1 MLQKTLE
8 LSALA
13 PQSITDIHR
22 ISLGLE
28 SGMSDQC
35 IYSLCCL
42 DACIIDGLTNP
53 VKDEGLWNRCEAS
66 LLNLLQTSASGPL
79 LLHTLNTL
87 SLALQLSD
95 PESDVLVPRLIDILL
110 CVGKYSTKERMLALR
125 CLSVIELDDNETIL
139 FQSAL
144 VLLLEFSDPSEHSHG
159 TADLL
164 TLSVSLMCRFINE
177 FSPSVLIPN
186 LLKHLAPGP
195 SRSPRLVLACVG
207 LIHFLLE
214 NKPDSIPQSHIP
226 LMISVL
232 IDRIS
237 GGCGCNQAC
246 EICQGSLSCILRAG
260 VHPIMRESLRP
271 FINVLIN
278 ISFKWKAG
286 SPIAAQSLLNMMA
299 GLLH

>member
-8 LSALA
+8 LSAQA
-13 PQSITDIHR
+13 PQSITDLHR

-28 SGMSDQC
+28 SGLSDQC
-35 IYSLCCL
+35 IYSLCCF
-42 DACIIDGLTNP
+42 DACIIDGLANP
-53 VKDEGLWNRCEAS
+53 VKDEGLWNRCESS
-66 LLNLLQTSASGPL
+66 LLNLLQISGSGPL
-79 LLHTLNTL
+79 LLHTLHTL

-95 PESDVLVPRLIDILL
+95 PESDSLVPRLIDILL
-110 CVGKYSTKERMLALR
+110 GVGKYTTKERMLALR
-125 CLSVIELDDNETIL
+125 CISVLELDDIETKL

-144 VLLLEFSDPSEHSHG
+144 VLILEYTDASASAG
-159 TADLL
+159 NADLL
-164 TLSVSLMCRFINE
+164 VLSVSLMCRFIDE
-177 FSPSVLIPN
+177 FSPSKLIPN
-186 LLKHLAPGP
+186 LLKHIIPRA
-195 SRSPRLVLACVG
+195 SQSSRLVLACIG
-207 LIHFLLE
+207 LVHYLLE
-214 NKPDSIPQSHIP
+214 NKPDSIPQSSIP
-226 LMISVL
+226 IMVSAL

-237 GGCGCNQAC
+237 GECGCTQAC
-246 EICQGSLSCILRAG
+246 EACQGSLSCILRVG